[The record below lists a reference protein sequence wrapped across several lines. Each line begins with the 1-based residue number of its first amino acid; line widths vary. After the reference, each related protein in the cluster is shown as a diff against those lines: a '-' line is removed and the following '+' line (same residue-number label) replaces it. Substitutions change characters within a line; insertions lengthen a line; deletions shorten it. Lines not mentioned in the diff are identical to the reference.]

1 MDFHISPKLDSITA
15 KEFHLKNGIWSPS
28 ENGPRSSWQSNR
40 SDRTLLVCH
49 FLGAGQL
56 EYFLFFHPWKI
67 GEDLSHFDVHI
78 FQMGWFN
85 HQPVFQYRSSAS
97 WISLKKRLGVF
108 VEGVFMH
115 CVCTNPDVCRSKICF
130 FFQFWDRSDN
140 LIRPKMMH
148 CKNFLTEIPHPTFKT
163 FLFVF
168 CKQVREERNIPP
180 RMGS

>member
-1 MDFHISPKLDSITA
+1 MDP
-15 KEFHLKNGIWSPS
+15 P
-28 ENGPRSSWQSNR
+28 NGPLKSLTICIR

-49 FLGAGQL
+49 VLGGGHSTIF
-56 EYFLFFHPWKI
+56 YFFTLKNLGKI
-67 GEDLSHFDVHI
+67 CPILTNI

-97 WISLKKRLGVF
+97 WISLKRRLGVF

-115 CVCTNPDVCRSKICF
+115 CVCTNPDVCRFKICFF

-140 LIRPKMMH
+140 LIQPKMML

-168 CKQVREERNIPP
+168 CKQVMEKRHIPP
-180 RMGS
+180 KNGQLILQPPFFKKMQSST